1 MDNLNICIDID
12 GTITEPYY
20 WLEISNKY
28 FKKNIKPED
37 ITVYNIED
45 VLGITEEEYM
55 KFYEKYKVRIH
66 TEEKLRQGAKKVLN
80 ELNKYHNI
88 YFVTAR
94 EKSLEVL
101 TKSYLINHSI
111 KFRDLYVLGSHYK
124 VDKAKELNCD
134 IFIEDNPSN
143 AVELSEAG
151 FKVILLDTNY
161 NKHIKEN
168 ENIIRISHWDEV
180 YNIVKEIS
188 STEEKAI

>member
-1 MDNLNICIDID
+1 
-12 GTITEPYY
+12 
-20 WLEISNKY
+20 
-28 FKKNIKPED
+28 
-37 ITVYNIED
+37 
-45 VLGITEEEYM
+45 M

-66 TEEKLRQGAKKVLN
+66 TEEKLRKGAKEVLN

-124 VDKAKELNCD
+124 VDKAKDLNCD
-134 IFIEDNPSN
+134 IFIEDNPTN

-168 ENIIRISHWDEV
+168 ENIIRVDHWDEV

>member
-1 MDNLNICIDID
+1 MNNLNICIDID

-37 ITVYNIED
+37 ITLYNIED

-134 IFIEDNPSN
+134 IFIEDNPTN

-161 NKHIKEN
+161 NRHIKEN

>member
-28 FKKNIKPED
+28 FKKNTKPED

-134 IFIEDNPSN
+134 IFIEDNPTN

-180 YNIVKEIS
+180 YNIAKEIS

>member
-134 IFIEDNPSN
+134 IFIEDNPTN

-180 YNIVKEIS
+180 YNIAKEIS

>member
-1 MDNLNICIDID
+1 MNNLNICIDID

-20 WLEISNKY
+20 WLDISNKY
-28 FKKNIKPED
+28 FKKNVKPED

-66 TEEKLRQGAKKVLN
+66 TEEKLRKGAKEVLN

-101 TKSYLINHSI
+101 TKSYLTNHSI

-124 VDKAKELNCD
+124 VDKAKDLNCD
-134 IFIEDNPSN
+134 IFIEDNPTN
-143 AVELSEAG
+143 ALELSEAG
-151 FKVILLDTNY
+151 FKVILLDTNH
-161 NKHIKEN
+161 NRHIKEN
-168 ENIIRISHWDEV
+168 DNIIRVDYWDEV

>member
-111 KFRDLYVLGSHYK
+111 KFRDFYVLGSHYN
-124 VDKAKELNCD
+124 VENAKGINCD
-134 IFIEDNPSN
+134 IFIEDNPTN

-180 YNIVKEIS
+180 YNIAKEIS

>member
-188 STEEKAI
+188 STEERAI

>member
-88 YFVTAR
+88 YFITAR

-143 AVELSEAG
+143 VVELSEAG

>member
-20 WLEISNKY
+20 WLKISNKY

>member
-1 MDNLNICIDID
+1 MNNLNICIDID

-20 WLEISNKY
+20 WLDISNKY
-28 FKKNIKPED
+28 FNKNVKPED
-37 ITVYNIED
+37 IIAYNIED

-66 TEEKLRQGAKKVLN
+66 TEEKLRKGAKEVLN

-111 KFRDLYVLGSHYK
+111 KFIDLYVLGCHYK

-134 IFIEDNPSN
+134 IFIEDNPTN
-143 AVELSEAG
+143 ALELSEAG

-168 ENIIRISHWDEV
+168 ENIIRIENWDEV

>member
-188 STEEKAI
+188 PTEEKAI

>member
-1 MDNLNICIDID
+1 MNNLNICIDID

-20 WLEISNKY
+20 WLDISNKY

>member
-66 TEEKLRQGAKKVLN
+66 TEEKLRQGAKK
-80 ELNKYHNI
+80 Y
-88 YFVTAR
+88 
-94 EKSLEVL
+94 
-101 TKSYLINHSI
+101 
-111 KFRDLYVLGSHYK
+111 
-124 VDKAKELNCD
+124 
-134 IFIEDNPSN
+134 
-143 AVELSEAG
+143 
-151 FKVILLDTNY
+151 
-161 NKHIKEN
+161 
-168 ENIIRISHWDEV
+168 
-180 YNIVKEIS
+180 
-188 STEEKAI
+188 

>member
-134 IFIEDNPSN
+134 IFIEDNPTN

>member
-1 MDNLNICIDID
+1 MNNLNICIDID

-20 WLEISNKY
+20 WLDISNKY
-28 FKKNIKPED
+28 FNKNIKPED
-37 ITVYNIED
+37 IIAYNIED
-45 VLGITEEEYM
+45 VLEITEEEYM
-55 KFYEKYKVRIH
+55 KFYEKYKIRIH
-66 TEEKLRQGAKKVLN
+66 TEEKLRKGAKEVLN

-124 VDKAKELNCD
+124 VDKAKDLNCD
-134 IFIEDNPSN
+134 IFIEDNPTN
-143 AVELSEAG
+143 ALELSEAG

-168 ENIIRISHWDEV
+168 ENIIRIENWDEV
-180 YNIVKEIS
+180 YDIVKEIS

>member
-28 FKKNIKPED
+28 FKKNIKPKD